1 MGGKM
6 ATLKDIA
13 LKANVSLATVS
24 RVLNKDET
32 LSVAHETKQR
42 ILLIAD
48 ELNYQP
54 GKRKVVK
61 KKTTLRMGLVYWYSK
76 EQEMEDPYYLSVR
89 LGVERTCSERGIEI
103 VKYYKNDLQFR
114 SAGEEKLD
122 GMIAIGKFSISDI
135 DLFKKLTDKLV
146 LVDFTPTSNVDS
158 IVVDFR
164 SAMIDVLRHLIDL
177 GHERIGY
184 IGGHEYV
191 QDNEMIKDERET
203 TFFEYLSLYH
213 TFHPE
218 FIWTGKFTAADGYT
232 LMKEALKLE
241 NGPTAFIMG
250 SDSMAIGA
258 MRALHEKGVRVPEQV
273 SVVGFNDI
281 EMSRYLQPSLTTIQ
295 VHTEYM
301 GEAAVDLLLEQ
312 LTSKRKIAKKVVLPT
327 TLLVRESSGPYK
339 K

>member
-1 MGGKM
+1 M

-13 LKANVSLATVS
+13 VKAGVSLATVS
-24 RVLNKDET
+24 RVINDDAT
-32 LSVAHETKQR
+32 LSVTAETREK
-42 ILLIAD
+42 ILSIAK
-48 ELNYQP
+48 ELNYQSV
-54 GKRKVVK
+54 KRKAGTK
-61 KKTTLRMGLVYWYSK
+61 KSKTLRVGLVYWYSE
-76 EQEMEDPYYLSVR
+76 EQELEDPYYLSVR
-89 LGVERTCSERGIEI
+89 LGVERACVNQGVNL
-103 VKYYKNDLQFR
+103 VKLYKNEDTYR
-114 SAGEEKLD
+114 VRNDAALD
-122 GMIAIGKFSISDI
+122 GVIAVGKFSEK
-135 DLFKKLTDKLV
+135 DLSTFKQWAPNLV
-146 LVDFTPTSNVDS
+146 LVDFTPSKNVDS
-158 IVVDFR
+158 VEVDFR
-164 SAMIDVLRHLIDL
+164 SAMIDVLKHLIDL

-191 QDNEMIKDERET
+191 QDDEMVKDERET

-218 FIWTGKFTAADGYT
+218 YIWTGKFTAADGYT
-232 LMKEALKLE
+232 LMKEALKLD

-301 GEAAVDLLLEQ
+301 GEAAVDLLLDQ
-312 LTSKRKIAKKVVLPT
+312 LSSKRKIAKKVVLPT
-327 TLLVRESSGPYK
+327 TLLVRESSGPLK
-339 K
+339 

>member
-1 MGGKM
+1 M

-13 LKANVSLATVS
+13 LKAGVSLATVS
-24 RVLNKDET
+24 RVINDDAT
-32 LSVAHETKQR
+32 LSVTAETREK
-42 ILLIAD
+42 ILSIAK
-48 ELNYQP
+48 ELNYQSV
-54 GKRKVVK
+54 KRKTAK
-61 KKTTLRMGLVYWYSK
+61 KPKTLRVGLVYWYSE
-76 EQEMEDPYYLSVR
+76 EQELEDPYYLSVR
-89 LGVERTCSERGIEI
+89 LGVERACVDRGVNL
-103 VKYYKNDLQFR
+103 VKLYKN
-114 SAGEEKLD
+114 EETYRVRNDAPLD
-122 GMIAIGKFSISDI
+122 GVIAVGKFSEK
-135 DLFKKLTDKLV
+135 DLTTFKQWAPNLV
-146 LVDFTPTSNVDS
+146 LVDFTPSKNVDS
-158 IVVDFR
+158 VEVDFR

-191 QDNEMIKDERET
+191 QDNEMVKDERET
-203 TFFEYLSLYH
+203 TFFEYLSLYQ

-312 LTSKRKIAKKVVLPT
+312 LSSKRKIAKKVVLPT
-327 TLLVRESSGPYK
+327 TLLVRESSGPIK
-339 K
+339 

>member
-1 MGGKM
+1 M

-13 LKANVSLATVS
+13 LKAGVSLATVS
-24 RVLNKDET
+24 RVINDDAT
-32 LSVAHETKQR
+32 LSVTVETREK
-42 ILLIAD
+42 ILGIAR
-48 ELNYQP
+48 ELNYQST
-54 GKRKVVK
+54 KRKSGGK
-61 KKTTLRMGLVYWYSK
+61 KQKTLRVGLVYWYSE
-76 EQEMEDPYYLSVR
+76 EQELEDPYYLSVR
-89 LGVERTCSERGIEI
+89 LGVERACVDRGVNL
-103 VKYYKNDLQFR
+103 VKLYKNEDTYR
-114 SAGEEKLD
+114 VRNDAALD
-122 GMIAIGKFSISDI
+122 GIIAVGKFSEK
-135 DLFKKLTDKLV
+135 DLSTFREWAPHLV
-146 LVDFTPTSNVDS
+146 LVDFTPSKHVDS
-158 IVVDFR
+158 VEVDFR
-164 SAMIDVLRHLIDL
+164 AAMVDVLKHLIGH

-191 QDNEMIKDERET
+191 QDNEMVKDERET

-218 FIWTGKFTAADGYT
+218 FIWTGKFTAEDGYT
-232 LMKEALKLE
+232 LMKEALRLE

-301 GEAAVDLLLEQ
+301 GEAAVDLLLDQ

-327 TLLVRESSGPYK
+327 TLLVRESSGPLK
-339 K
+339 